1 MAGAGM
7 QRLLNSNK
15 MNLDLAAFSLGFN
28 DRLLEKSA
36 SSSNFL
42 DHAANENILP
52 SFNNQ
57 TNWKYVKTPEGI
69 RLSDGNHVFGFGLK
83 DFGGEQ
89 SRVEKLNDISILDF
103 EKDKLHGGT
112 AQIHRSSPHSV
123 YMTLATGRDNPT
135 FVLEHD
141 EGKNWRYIPSKK
153 MIKRL
158 ETLKNLETQTIP
170 SIDEESL
177 MKGAEHML
185 KSALLPE
192 VSNNLAQGNGLLGS
206 PEYGA
211 HLFNSGINT
220 LKSGLGAI
228 GAHPV
233 MAIGGTLLGGM
244 LLNHLRKK
252 YSPEYRQE
260 MLSHPGKETNR
271 SILLPLLAGGALV
284 GLGGLAR

>member
-1 MAGAGM
+1 
-7 QRLLNSNK
+7 
-15 MNLDLAAFSLGFN
+15 MNLNLAAFSLGFN
-28 DRLLEKSA
+28 DRLDEKSA

-89 SRVEKLNDISILDF
+89 GRVEKLNDVSILDF
-103 EKDKLHGGT
+103 EKDKIHGGT

-158 ETLKNLETQTIP
+158 EALRNLDTQSIP
-170 SIDEESL
+170 SVDEEAL
-177 MKGAEHML
+177 LKGASEMIENSIH
-185 KSALLPE
+185 
-192 VSNNLAQGNGLLGS
+192 NNKLTKQAWGEGLLGS
-206 PEYGA
+206 PEHAGNMLYQGVNAVRGGFGA
-211 HLFNSGINT
+211 LNS
-220 LKSGLGAI
+220 
-228 GAHPV
+228 HPV
-233 MAIGGTLLGGM
+233 MTIGGTVLGGM
-244 LLNHLRKK
+244 LLNRIRKK
-252 YSPEYRQE
+252 YDPMYNQE
-260 MLSHPGKETNR
+260 MLQNPGKETNR
-271 SILLPLLAGGALV
+271 SILLPLLAGTALA

>member
-1 MAGAGM
+1 
-7 QRLLNSNK
+7 

-28 DRLLEKSA
+28 DRFAEKSA

-57 TNWKYVKTPEGI
+57 TNWRYVRTPEGI

-123 YMTLATGRDNPT
+123 YMTLATGKENPT

-141 EGKNWRYIPSKK
+141 EGKNWRYLPSKK

-158 ETLKNLETQTIP
+158 EVLKNMSTHTIP
-170 SIDEESL
+170 AVDEEAL
-177 MKGAEHML
+177 MKGASEML
-185 KSALLPE
+185 KSAGNFDI
-192 VSNNLAQGNGLLGS
+192 VANNLAQGNGLLGS
-206 PEYGA
+206 PEYGG
-211 HLFNSGINT
+211 HLLNSGVNAI
-220 LKSGLGAI
+220 KGGFGAM
-228 GAHPV
+228 GAHPFMTV
-233 MAIGGTLLGGM
+233 GGTVLGGM

-252 YSPEYRQE
+252 YSPKYNQE
-260 MLSHPGKETNR
+260 MSANPGKETNR
-271 SILLPLLAGGALV
+271 SILLPLLAGGALA

>member
-1 MAGAGM
+1 
-7 QRLLNSNK
+7 

-28 DRLLEKSA
+28 DRLNEKSA

-89 SRVEKLNDISILDF
+89 SRVEKLNDVSILDF

-141 EGKNWRYIPSKK
+141 EGKSWRYIPSKK

-158 ETLKNLETQTIP
+158 EALKALEAQNIP
-170 SIDEESL
+170 AVDEEAML
-177 MKGAEHML
+177 KGASEMINSYIRKGEL
-185 KSALLPE
+185 TK
-192 VSNNLAQGNGLLGS
+192 LAWGDGLLGS
-206 PEYGA
+206 PEQAGNMLYQGVNA
-211 HLFNSGINT
+211 VKGGLASMNT
-220 LKSGLGAI
+220 HPMITI
-228 GAHPV
+228 GRT
-233 MAIGGTLLGGM
+233 MLGGM
-244 LLNHLRKK
+244 LLNRLKRN
-252 YSPEYRQE
+252 YNPAYNQE
-260 MLSHPGKETNR
+260 MLQHPGKEINR
-271 SILLPLLAGGALV
+271 TILLPALTGLALA
-284 GLGGLAR
+284 GLGGLAK